1 MSESFSNV
9 VIESLSALPDPPR
22 DVEADIDEGAWSSVV
37 TAREHDVVWRFVCE
51 KSVWRLEAA
60 PSWAPAESFDADL
73 LARHFLGHGLG
84 ESETNLDDLVRI
96 SVSDL
101 VSELQ
106 QIRGPVVEAF
116 RQGPQ
121 GWPELRETLMIA
133 GRRRDF
139 ELFGRPLPPGAA

>member
-1 MSESFSNV
+1 MSDSLSQV
-9 VIESLSALPDPPR
+9 VVKSLSALPL
-22 DVEADIDEGAWSSVV
+22 IDHGAWISVV
-37 TAREHDVVWRFVCE
+37 TAREHDVLWRFVCE

-73 LARHFLGHGLG
+73 LARHYLGHGLG
-84 ESETNLDDLVRI
+84 DPATNLDDLMRI
-96 SVSDL
+96 SISDL
-101 VSELQ
+101 VVNDLW

-121 GWPELRETLMIA
+121 GWPELRDTLMMV

-139 ELFGRPLPPGAA
+139 ELFGRPVPPGAA